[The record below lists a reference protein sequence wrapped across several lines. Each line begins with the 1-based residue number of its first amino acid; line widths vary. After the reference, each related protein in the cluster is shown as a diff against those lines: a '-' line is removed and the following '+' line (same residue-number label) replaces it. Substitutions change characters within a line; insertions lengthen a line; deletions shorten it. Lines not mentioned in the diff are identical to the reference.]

1 MNTPVAVSFEQVYAR
16 LREIARNERR
26 KGGAGATLNTT
37 ALVHETYIELSTS
50 GASELPRDFYAY
62 AARAMRNLII
72 DEARRR
78 MRVKRGG
85 NVQRVDVDVDA
96 GELAI
101 PDRDLAEAVELN
113 DALQHLAKEHA
124 RAAEIVDLHYFAG
137 LDLGKIAELLG
148 VSERTINR
156 DWRAAR
162 AWLKSQLG

>member
-1 MNTPVAVSFEQVYAR
+1 MNISTPVSFEQVYSR
-16 LREIARNERR
+16 LREIARHERR

-50 GASELPRDFYAY
+50 GAGELPRDFYAY

-78 MRVKRGG
+78 MRIKRGG
-85 NVQRVDVDVDA
+85 NLQQVDA
-96 GELAI
+96 DTDDLAI

-113 DALQHLAKEHA
+113 DALQHLAKEHS

-137 LDLGKIAELLG
+137 LDMGKIAELLG
-148 VSERTINR
+148 VSERTVNR

-162 AWLKSQLG
+162 AWLKLQLS